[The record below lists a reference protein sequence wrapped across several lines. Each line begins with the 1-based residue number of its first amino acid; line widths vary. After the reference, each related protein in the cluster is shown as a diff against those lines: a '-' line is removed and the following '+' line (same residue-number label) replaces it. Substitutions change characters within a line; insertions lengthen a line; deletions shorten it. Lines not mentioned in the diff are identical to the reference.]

1 MRSVP
6 CAHPTAIRDPSLDT
20 ARQDTS
26 PERERGGGRGTGGQ
40 GERREG
46 GREERMRSIKCKKR
60 GTDNI
65 PCVCCARII

>member
-1 MRSVP
+1 MNMRSVP

-26 PERERGGGRGTGGQ
+26 PERERGGGRDRGREGGEK

-46 GREERMRSIKCKKR
+46 GREGGKDEEHKMQKERNK
-60 GTDNI
+60 
-65 PCVCCARII
+65 